1 MNKQSI
7 QIALAYMSVVIG
19 GGFASGN
26 EILQFFTRF
35 GLIGVAGTLVSALL
49 FAFLGMQIARMS
61 SQMQATSHKE
71 VLYKLF
77 GKTIGFGLDVVLS
90 FFLYGVGVVMLAA
103 AGSTLFQQFGLPP
116 LLGGSLLAVLAIA
129 TLCLNVRGIINLI
142 SVVMPFLL
150 GMVLLITIY
159 SIFSYNAPLDVLN
172 AVAQENSNR
181 AADNWI
187 VSALLY
193 ASFNIAVGL
202 PMLVVI
208 GGLTRDHRAAGL
220 GGVVGGLGLGFLI
233 LVLNIGLFANIN
245 QLQNVELPTL
255 ALAANIHPALAVAMS
270 LSLICMIYS
279 TGVGMFFAFSAR
291 FSKPETT
298 RFKWVSAVSVAIG
311 LALSQFGFTKLVGT
325 VYPLLGYVGF
335 ALILAIGFSWMRRRS
350 AVKAQKAELKTYP

>member
-61 SQMQATSHKE
+61 SQMQAASHKE
-71 VLYKLF
+71 VLYRLF
-77 GKTIGFGLDVVLS
+77 GKTMGFGLDVVLS

-103 AGSTLFQQFGLPP
+103 AGSTLLQQFGLPP
-116 LLGGSLLAVLAIA
+116 LAGGSLMAVLAIA

-142 SVVMPFLL
+142 SAVMPFLL

-159 SIFSYNAPLDVLN
+159 SIFNYNAPLDVLN
-172 AVAQENSNR
+172 AVAQENPDR
-181 AADNWI
+181 AAGHWI
-187 VSALLY
+187 ISALLY
-193 ASFNIAVGL
+193 ASFNIAVGF
-202 PMLVVI
+202 PMLAVI
-208 GGLTRDHRAAGL
+208 GGLTRDQRAAGL
-220 GGVVGGLGLGFLI
+220 GGIVGGLGLGLLI
-233 LVLNIGLFANIN
+233 LVLNIGLFANVN
-245 QLQNVELPTL
+245 QLQDVELPTL
-255 ALAANIHPALAVAMS
+255 ALSARIHPALAVVMS

-279 TGVGMFFAFSAR
+279 TAVGMFFAFSAR
-291 FSKPETT
+291 FAKPETN
-298 RFKWVSAVSVAIG
+298 RFKWVSAVSVLIG

-335 ALILAIGFSWMRRRS
+335 ALILALGYSWIRHRS
-350 AVKAQKAELKTYP
+350 AAKAAAGTAKALS